1 MSEYGIHSYS
11 VNQALVSGT
20 QENLAI
26 LQGGGGLNL
35 AAWSGN
41 AVDFSSLNP
50 TNNVDC
56 VYNADAFMS
65 PFWYCSVPGGGTYYN
80 RFWLTQESVTMP
92 GYAALCSIGI
102 VGVGVGSK
110 RTKTQNHGLTQ
121 SSKRGGNVLDTQ
133 VKNLKL
139 KLQLLINANTG
150 QVNGVAGSAIQGWVW
165 STTVDLS
172 AIDFEGP
179 NIWICITPMM
189 GMYMYAASTIYMYA
203 NTIFNIHP
211 TTKVLSIGDY
221 LKIQSSAVI
230 TPIYPARNV
239 NYEIS
244 IFGESQ
250 GDSV

>member
-1 MSEYGIHSYS
+1 MSEYGITSFKTNQS
-11 VNQALVSGT
+11 VVSST
-20 QENLAI
+20 HDNLAI

-35 AAWSGN
+35 AHWSGN

-80 RFWLTQESVTMP
+80 RFWLDQESPTMP

-102 VGVGVGSK
+102 VGVGVGNK

-121 SSKRGGNVLDTQ
+121 SNRKGGNVLDTQ

-139 KLQLLINANTG
+139 KLQLLINANTAAITG
-150 QVNGVAGSAIQGWVW
+150 TAGSAIEGWIW
-165 STTVDLS
+165 YSNIDLS

-179 NIWICITPMM
+179 NIWMCITPMM
-189 GMYMYAASTIYMYA
+189 GMYMYAASTIYLYA
-203 NTIFNIHP
+203 NTIFRIVP
-211 TTKVLSIGDY
+211 STKILTIGDY
-221 LKIQSSAVI
+221 IKIQSSAMI

-239 NYEIS
+239 NYEVS